1 MVGAVEVG
9 QEMEEV
15 HTLSLRVTMDSL
27 LPVEV
32 KMVRGRGQNTGVT
45 KTAGEGAGAASLLA
59 AGHVLVHFLRL
70 WDRVDVLRVRP
81 A

>member
-15 HTLSLRVTMDSL
+15 HTLSLRVPMDLL

-32 KMVRGRGQNTGVT
+32 KMVRGRGQNIGVT
-45 KTAGEGAGAASLLA
+45 KRAAAGAGAASLLA
-59 AGHVLVHFLRL
+59 AGHVLGHFLRL
-70 WDRVDVLRVRP
+70 SVPVDVLRVRP

>member
-1 MVGAVEVG
+1 
-9 QEMEEV
+9 
-15 HTLSLRVTMDSL
+15 

-32 KMVRGRGQNTGVT
+32 EMIRGRGQNIGVT
-45 KTAGEGAGAASLLA
+45 KRAVAGAGAASLLA

-70 WDRVDVLRVRP
+70 SVRVDVLCVRP